1 MATPDTA
8 PAAAAPH
15 TAASPRQVSS
25 AAVESDDREIVI
37 SRVVDA
43 PRALVFRA
51 FTDVGNLP
59 SWWGPFGFSTT
70 IHEHQAR
77 PGGSW
82 RFTMHG
88 PDGTDY
94 QNVIRYHDVEEGRRL
109 LFHHGSGEPSDAGFE
124 VEITFVDEWAG
135 TRVTLRQTHPTA
147 ARAAEISTFAIDGGE
162 QTMTRL
168 QGYLGTLRERW
179 PGDLLE
185 GVEPGTEQDDFV
197 LLRVVDAPRELVFRA
212 LTESEH
218 LTRWFGPADMGLRVV
233 SNRLRP
239 GGMLRYAMKPG
250 PEESF
255 GRLVYRRV
263 HAPDQLAYVVSF
275 TDAGGEPIRH
285 PLAATWPL
293 EVLALVTLTAHGER
307 TLLSTRSMPIHADEA
322 ERATFRAG
330 HDGMV
335 KGFSGTYA
343 QLDAYLQGPR

>member
-1 MATPDTA
+1 MATPDAVPAATA
-8 PAAAAPH
+8 PPDGP
-15 TAASPRQVSS
+15 SPRPTPS
-25 AAVESDDREIVI
+25 AAVAGDDREIVI

-43 PRALVFRA
+43 PRALVYRA
-51 FTDVGNLP
+51 FTDAAHLP
-59 SWWGPFGFSTT
+59 HWWGPFGFTT
-70 IHEHQAR
+70 TVHELQAR
-77 PGGSW
+77 PGSTW
-82 RFTMHG
+82 RLTMHG

-94 QNVIRYHDVEEGRRL
+94 PNVIRCQDVEDGRRL
-109 LFHHGSGEPSDAGFE
+109 LLHHGSGEPGDAGFE
-124 VEITFVDEWAG
+124 VEITFLDEWAG

-147 ARAAEISTFAIDGGE
+147 AKAAEIRTPAVDAGE

-168 QGYLGTLRERW
+168 QGYVGTLRERW
-179 PGDLLE
+179 PAELLE
-185 GVEPGTEQDDFV
+185 GVEPGTEADDFV

-212 LTESEH
+212 LTETEH
-218 LTRWFGPADMGLRVV
+218 LTRWFGPAGMGLRVL
-233 SNRLRP
+233 SNQLRP
-239 GGMLRYAMKPG
+239 AGMLRYAMKPG
-250 PEESF
+250 PEESY
-255 GRLVYRRV
+255 GRFVYRRV

-335 KGFSGTYA
+335 KGFSGTYV
-343 QLDAYLQGPR
+343 QLDAHLQRPR